1 MTMRAVC
8 PCIWPVACCLWQL
21 LCGNAGTCFL
31 PLLTAGL
38 SVARVGAIEDGCL
51 VLHGADIVDGSP
63 VLDIKPYLPYV
74 DSVPSAWAPSWVR

>member
-1 MTMRAVC
+1 MATS
-8 PCIWPVACCLWQL
+8 
-21 LCGNAGTCFL
+21 FL

-38 SVARVGAIEDGCL
+38 SVARVGEIKDGCL

-74 DSVPSAWAPSWVR
+74 DSVPSAQAPSWVR